1 MYSDKTNPRSS
12 QEDKSASQRQSE
24 GDSKADHN
32 KVNSKQVYSYKAGLS
47 ANREIECKDQDL
59 DQWGMWPGIAVAAV
73 LLQWC
78 LVGVQGWEPELKSS
92 FRVKSGDLAEGS

>member
-47 ANREIECKDQDL
+47 ANWEIECKDQDL
-59 DQWGMWPGIAVAAV
+59 DQWGMWPGIGVAAV
-73 LLQWC
+73 LLQ
-78 LVGVQGWEPELKSS
+78 
-92 FRVKSGDLAEGS
+92 